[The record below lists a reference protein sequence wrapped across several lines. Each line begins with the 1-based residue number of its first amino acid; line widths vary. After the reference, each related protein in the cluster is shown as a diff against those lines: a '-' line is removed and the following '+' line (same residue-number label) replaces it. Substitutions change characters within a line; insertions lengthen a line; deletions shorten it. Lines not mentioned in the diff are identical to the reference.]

1 MITVAKVS
9 KNGVFSGQYFPV
21 FSPNTGN
28 TAQKNN
34 PCLYTLHAV
43 NAIFNIIVT
52 KLFPILKNIF
62 FPNLILTS
70 YLKIKE
76 KQMMAQFTEKK
87 LC

>member
-1 MITVAKVS
+1 MS
-9 KNGVFSGQYFPV
+9 KNGVFSGQYFSV

-28 TAQKNN
+28 TDQKNN
-34 PCLYTLHAV
+34 PYLDTFHAV
-43 NAIFNIIVT
+43 NAIFNIIVN

-62 FPNLILTS
+62 FPNLIPTS